1 LFSLSHAR
9 HRRVDRV
16 ARTISSASAIA
27 RESLIIVHRL
37 KITKCCMATRSRV
50 AFIHERFRS
59 RHVRLASDKSE
70 RYISNRRARRDEISY
85 REKR

>member
-27 RESLIIVHRL
+27 RESLIIQRL